1 MSFLLAQK
9 FNKILD
15 KKRGYLISLPGIWR
29 PGTSEFSY
37 IFWYCSVSFDTVEQ
51 VTLKTT
57 VFRNNFWYLCI
68 HFEQCLWKS
77 AEVDLF
83 LTNQAQFV
91 SRYIP
96 GIKSLTV
103 SAVTFL
109 FNPPLPT
116 HPCQKKKKNN
126 QKQAKNT
133 SAIYISRIIWGLIS

>member
-103 SAVTFL
+103 FAVTFL
-109 FNPPLPT
+109 FSPPLPT
-116 HPCQKKKKNN
+116 HPHQKKNKIKNK
-126 QKQAKNT
+126 QKPLVLFIFLEL
-133 SAIYISRIIWGLIS
+133 SEG